1 MKKDTI
7 FFDKEGLTTTSA
19 NHIANM
25 AKEAYRFL
33 EFQLKDA
40 VFFTTCISILGSANS
55 STLKEGV
62 DNSFLDNLD
71 KSLTAVAKYK
81 SLIAW
86 LREAIKAKERLI
98 KEASNLSETSIAEV
112 LGITIPKQPEKY
124 TRLTEDD
131 VVSTWGIKQRNRY
144 YYLDTIC
151 ATIGGYMHP
160 SNTFFSAKDELAKV
174 MTQRNTIQGS
184 GRDTVIYSRIP
195 TVSMEKVEEVF
206 FKLQDKYRSYQA
218 ELNSLKH
225 QIKVALQED
234 DREKSQKEIE
244 EAKLYENECKTVNAQ
259 ISAYRKET
267 IQAMQS
273 LKIVIPDSLKDIYE
287 HISEM
292 GKTK

>member
-1 MKKDTI
+1 MI

-25 AKEAYRFL
+25 AKEAYRVL

-40 VFFTTCISILGSANS
+40 VFFTTCIGLLGSTNS

-62 DNSFLDNLD
+62 DNSFLANLD
-71 KSLTAVAKYK
+71 KALTAVAKYK

-98 KEASNLSETSIAEV
+98 KEVSNLSETSIAEI

-124 TRLTEDD
+124 TRLNEDE
-131 VVSTWGIKQRNRY
+131 VVATWGIKQRNRY

-184 GRDTVIYSRIP
+184 GRDTVIYTRIP
-195 TVSMEKVEEVF
+195 TVSMEEVEEVF

-218 ELNSLKH
+218 ELNSMKH
-225 QIKVALQED
+225 QIEVALQED
-234 DREKSQKEIE
+234 DREKSQKELL
-244 EAKLYENECKTVNAQ
+244 EAQAYRDENSLVEAQ
-259 ISAYRKET
+259 IADYKREALKV
-267 IQAMQS
+267 AQS
-273 LKIVIPDSLKDIYE
+273 LKIVIPNSLKSIYE
-287 HISEM
+287 TISKI
-292 GKTK
+292 GK